1 MTNQIKVFWFIVAT
15 LNCFK
20 QFVMKESLGF
30 SDSSSKVD
38 SHYQVIADLLQRVA
52 KKDTAALN
60 SLYDLTSSQVYGLI
74 YQLVKD
80 TALAEEVLSDTY
92 LYVWHNANNYNQQ
105 RGKPITWLL
114 ILARSR
120 AFDKLRRDKERKLRT
135 QNISLTDNNTVTNL
149 ESNAPSPEKTLFD
162 SERQK
167 SVQSAL
173 KQLPSE
179 QREVIELAYYSGFSH
194 QEIAQE
200 TNQPVGTVKTRIR
213 IGTGKLKELLKPLI
227 EDQI

>member
-1 MTNQIKVFWFIVAT
+1 MH
-15 LNCFK
+15 
-20 QFVMKESLGF
+20 ESLSL
-30 SDSSSKVD
+30 SDGYSKAEGY
-38 SHYQVIADLLQRVA
+38 YQVITDLLHKVA
-52 KKDTAALN
+52 KKDPAALN
-60 SLYDLTSSQVYGLI
+60 SLYDLTSSQIYGLV
-74 YQLVKD
+74 YHLVRD
-80 TALAEEVLSDTY
+80 PAMAEEVLSDTY

-135 QNISLTDNNTVTNL
+135 QNISLTDNNIVTNL
-149 ESNAPSPEKTLFD
+149 ESKTPSPEETLFD

-179 QREVIELAYYSGFSH
+179 QREVIELAYYAGFSH

-200 TNQPVGTVKTRIR
+200 TKQPVGTVKTRIR
-213 IGTGKLKELLKPLI
+213 IGTGKLKELLKTLI